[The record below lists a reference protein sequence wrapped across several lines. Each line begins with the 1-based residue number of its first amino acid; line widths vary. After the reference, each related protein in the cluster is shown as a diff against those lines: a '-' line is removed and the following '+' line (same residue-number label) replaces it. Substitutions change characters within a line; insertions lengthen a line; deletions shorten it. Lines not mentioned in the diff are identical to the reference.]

1 MINSLELGK
10 KVIKEKIPLISRSPG
25 VYRMISS
32 AGEILYIGKAKNIPN
47 RLKSYVSDTNL
58 PIRTERMLSLTHSL
72 ETTTTNNESEALL
85 LEANLI
91 KKHKPRFNILLRD
104 DKSFPY
110 IYIGNKDKWPQLT
123 KLRGKKS
130 KTGHYFG
137 PFSSIGSANWTIKIL
152 QKIFHL
158 RVCDDTVFKNRDRP
172 CILYQIK
179 RCSAPCVGHISKQ
192 DYMTTVN
199 DAIEF
204 ISGKSRRIQKNLSKE
219 MERASKELDYEKA
232 AIARDRIKALT
243 QIQTS
248 QKINQTN
255 LNEADVISIYKE
267 TGKTCVQVFFFR
279 SKQNWGNQAFY
290 PKHDTD
296 DTVEDILSSFITQFY
311 ENKTVPS
318 LIITNYEAND
328 KKLLG
333 KAFSKKEGKEIL
345 VKKAKSK
352 NELSVS
358 NLAEKNAKQ
367 ALKQKLIQ
375 SDTNNNLIEKLTSK
389 FDLNNNIDLIEVY
402 DNSHIQGTDSIGALI
417 CFSNEGFVKKRYR
430 KFNIKNEKVKN
441 DDYGMMKEVLFRRF
455 SKAIKEKSGS
465 LSLPDLILIDGGK
478 GQYSVSREVL
488 NELGLHDLPILA
500 VAKGKKRNAGEEKI
514 YHENKEFILN
524 KSDPLLFFIQRLRDE
539 AHRFAISAHRAKR
552 KKNLSKSLLDQIQGI
567 GKQRKRALLNHFGSA
582 RAVESASLEDLKAI
596 EGIEDSI
603 ANKIYN
609 YFHE

>member
-10 KVIKEKIPLISRSPG
+10 KVIKDKIPLISRNPG
-25 VYRMISS
+25 VYKMISS
-32 AGEILYIGKAKNIPN
+32 SGEILYIGKAKNIPN
-47 RLKSYVSDTNL
+47 RLKSYASDTNL

-130 KTGHYFG
+130 KSGHYFG

-152 QKIFHL
+152 QKIFLL
-158 RVCDDTVFKNRDRP
+158 RVCDDTVFKNRERP

-179 RCSAPCVGHISKQ
+179 RCSAPCVGHITEQ
-192 DYMTTVN
+192 DYTSTVN
-199 DAIEF
+199 DAVEF
-204 ISGKSRRIQKNLSKE
+204 ISGRSRRIQKNLSKE
-219 MERASKELDYEKA
+219 MEKASKDLDYEKA

-255 LNEADVISIYKE
+255 LNEADVISIHKE
-267 TGKTCVQVFFFR
+267 SGKTCVQVFFFR

-296 DTVEDILSSFITQFY
+296 DSVQDILSSFISQFY
-311 ENKTVPS
+311 ENKTVPC
-318 LIITNYEAND
+318 LVITNFETND
-328 KKLLG
+328 KKLLE
-333 KAFSKKEGKEIL
+333 KTFSEKEGKEVIIKL
-345 VKKAKSK
+345 AKSK
-352 NELSVS
+352 NEMSVS
-358 NLAEKNAKQ
+358 KLAEKNAKQ
-367 ALKQKLIQ
+367 SLTQKLIQ
-375 SDTNNNLIEKLTSK
+375 SDTNNNLIDKLSIK
-389 FDLNNNIDLIEVY
+389 FKLNNNIDLIEVY

-417 CFSNEGFVKKRYR
+417 CFGNEGFIKKRYR
-430 KFNIKNEKVKN
+430 KFNIKDEKIMN

-455 SKAIKEKSGS
+455 SKAVKEKSGS

-478 GQYSVSREVL
+478 GQYSVSREIL

-500 VAKGKKRNAGEEKI
+500 IAKGKRRNAGEEKI
-514 YHENKEFILN
+514 YYEGEEYILN
-524 KSDPLLFFIQRLRDE
+524 KNDPLLFFIQRLRDE
-539 AHRFAISAHRAKR
+539 AHRFAISTHRAKR

-582 RAVESASLEDLKAI
+582 RAVESASLDDLKAI
-596 EGIEDSI
+596 EGIEDNI

-609 YFHE
+609 FFHE